1 MTGSLFPFVAAWVAL
16 AVVVAGLAVY
26 RWVVG
31 LHEDDTIH
39 IGDVRVQ
46 AEQGAF
52 ARKLAAIERW
62 GKTLTVVAGATGLA
76 LAFAVLYNAW
86 VANNTIGMVR

>member
-1 MTGSLFPFVAAWVAL
+1 MTGNLFPFVAAWAAL
-16 AVVVAGLAVY
+16 ALVVAGLAVY

-31 LHEDDTIH
+31 LHEDDTIR
-39 IGDVRVQ
+39 IGDASVQ

-52 ARKLAAIERW
+52 ARRLEVIEKW

-76 LAFAVLYNAW
+76 LAAAILYNAW